1 MDTDHIIAGVV
12 LVFVTLTGVSLFLL
26 LGIKDKVT
34 SFDKK
39 LHAQSQKFT
48 RLVDWVNE
56 QKGVKRKSRDD

>member
-26 LGIKDKVT
+26 LAIKDKVN

-39 LHAQSQKFT
+39 LNAQSQKFT
-48 RLVDWVNE
+48 RLVEWVNE
-56 QKGVKRKSRDD
+56 KKGVKRKSRDD

>member
-26 LGIKDKVT
+26 LAIKDKVN

-39 LHAQSQKFT
+39 LNAQSQKFT
-48 RLVDWVNE
+48 RLVEWVNE
-56 QKGVKRKSRDD
+56 KKGVKRKGRDD